1 MVYPLPP
8 SQCERHIWMVLKALH
23 HASRRR
29 DVSWVK
35 RMGYFLTSPIA
46 RLYLNQKQFVLE
58 NRMLDLSLALER
70 TPSWTEEREK
80 EMTAVRKVV
89 DNQNRF

>member
-1 MVYPLPP
+1 
-8 SQCERHIWMVLKALH
+8 MVLKALH

-58 NRMLDLSLALER
+58 NRLLELSLALEQ
-70 TPSWTEEREK
+70 TTSSTQEK
-80 EMTAVRKVV
+80 EKQMTAVRKEV
-89 DNQNRF
+89 DNQYRILAKIPRKTV